1 MARML
6 VVAGDRLHL
15 GGAVVSGSPYTDIDG
30 RAVARVNDP
39 VVCAVHGPG
48 VIASGDVTLI
58 IDGQAVARDGDKA
71 SCGCMLLAGK
81 QWLVSVEHGAANA
94 NPAIQPAPHA
104 HKEVAGGAAADHYSS
119 APAPAVPDMTPLPDP
134 QCWVQD
140 YRKHISENAEGRYYQ
155 TYDSTGRKVSKPYYV
170 KFHVE
175 IPALRGG
182 DIVVT
187 VKMLVIRQ
195 AGVDAEH
202 AQTARERMDAGVD
215 TYWNRRYIL
224 EVEDPLCGVR
234 VFPLRYRVEWVAHG
248 QDCVV
253 ALHGVL
259 DRENVDASVL
269 NASTAT
275 DEFTYAHEFAHCIG
289 IPDEYGYI
297 VDSDYFVHYFR
308 PDGTADA
315 AVIQAGEPR
324 EVDDPLATLLSGYEA
339 FRYEAVPRH
348 AWNVAR
354 EVQELLR
361 DETGREIAC
370 EIRLRR

>member
-6 VVAGDRLHL
+6 VVVGDRLHL

-30 RAVARVNDP
+30 KAVARVNDP
-39 VVCAVHGPG
+39 VVCALHGPG

-58 IDGQAVARDGDKA
+58 IDGQPVARDGDKA
-71 SCGCMLLAGK
+71 SCGCMLLARE
-81 QWLVSVEHGAANA
+81 QWLVSVDSGAADA
-94 NPAIQPAPHA
+94 GAAIQPARHA
-104 HKEVAGGAAADHYSS
+104 HVDARSGAAARHSS
-119 APAPAVPDMTPLPDP
+119 ASTAAAVSDTTLPSDP
-134 QCWVQD
+134 RCWVRD
-140 YRKHISENAEGRYYQ
+140 YRKHIAENAEGRYYQ
-155 TYDSTGRKVSKPYYV
+155 TYDSTGRKVSRPYYV
-170 KFHVE
+170 RFHVE
-175 IPALRGG
+175 IPSKRGG
-182 DIVVT
+182 EAVVT

-195 AGVDAEH
+195 AGVDAGR

-224 EVEDPLCGVR
+224 DVEDPLCGLRSFPVR
-234 VFPLRYRVEWVAHG
+234 YQVEWVAHG

-253 ALHGVL
+253 ALHAAL
-259 DRENVDASVL
+259 ERENVDASVL

-275 DEFTYAHEFAHCIG
+275 DAFTYAHEFAHCIG
-289 IPDEYGYI
+289 IPDEYGYV
-297 VDSDYFVHYFR
+297 VDNDYCVHYFR
-308 PDGTADA
+308 PDGTVDGE
-315 AVIQAGEPR
+315 VIQAGEPR
-324 EVDDPLATLLSGYEA
+324 EMDDPLATLLSGYEA

-370 EIRLRR
+370 EIRLQR